1 MGKRLVVALLAG
13 KQSESFTEIHGQYA
27 TSLTESE
34 CKNIRTSLG
43 NRRPSQQDV
52 NNAICVLIA
61 DFYASGGYALNVDIT
76 KFDRT
81 FAPLKE
87 MTVAEI
93 EKELGHKV
101 KIVEEKEE

>member
-1 MGKRLVVALLAG
+1 MGKRLVVALVAG

-34 CKNIRTSLG
+34 CKNIRTFLD
-43 NRRPSQQDV
+43 NKRPSQQDV
-52 NNAICVLIA
+52 DNAICVLIA

-76 KFDRT
+76 KFDRK
-81 FAPLKE
+81 FALTKE

-93 EKELGHKV
+93 EKELGYKI
-101 KIVEEKEE
+101 KIVKEK

>member
-43 NRRPSQQDV
+43 NKRPSQQDV
-52 NNAICVLIA
+52 SNAICVLIA
-61 DFYASGGYALNVDIT
+61 ELYASGGYALNVDIT
-76 KFDRT
+76 KFDRI
-81 FAPLKE
+81 FAPPKE
-87 MTVAEI
+87 MTIAEV
-93 EKELGHKV
+93 ERELGYKV
-101 KIVEEKEE
+101 KIVKEKEE